1 MAVIQIILWILTVYV
16 GVGVF
21 YNFFYAIACL
31 LPRKGKIEVQSNP
44 SRIAVFIPGYKEDSV
59 IYHVAKKAA
68 AHDYPENSFD
78 VYVIADSFEE
88 TTLEKLRQLPVE
100 LREVSFEK
108 STKAKSLNQVM
119 GRIEEEYDIAVILD
133 ADNEMD
139 KGVLHKINSAYCSG
153 FMAIQCH
160 RTAKNANTHISR
172 LDGLSEEIN
181 NSIYRKGH
189 VRVGLSSALIGSGM
203 AFDYKLFKN
212 VMSEIDVISGFD
224 KELEIKLLLEKVKV
238 CYLEDADVYDEKVQ
252 SSETLKNQ
260 RSRWLASQVSFA
272 LKYYMLGW
280 KKFFSE
286 GNINLLDKT
295 IQHTLLPRA
304 FALVAMATL
313 GSISFLFGETSLS
326 LWIFRIFLL
335 FTLAMFLA
343 IPKRLYTLHTLNALL
358 HLPFALSSMVASL
371 FNMKKAK
378 KTFIN
383 TPHHHFEEDE
393 EEQGS

>member
-1 MAVIQIILWILTVYV
+1 MAVIQIILWILTAYV
-16 GVGVF
+16 GIGVF
-21 YNFFYAIACL
+21 YNFFYAFASL
-31 LPRKGKIEVQSNP
+31 LPAKEKIEEKSTL
-44 SRIAVFIPGYKEDSV
+44 SRIAAFIPGYKEDSV

-68 AHDYPENSFD
+68 AHDYPENLFD

-88 TTLEKLRQLPVE
+88 STLEKLRQLPVK
-100 LREVSFEK
+100 LMEVSFEK

-119 GRIEEEYDIAVILD
+119 ERIEEEYDIAVILD
-133 ADNEMD
+133 ADNEME
-139 KGVLHKINSAYCSG
+139 KGVLHKVNNAYCSG
-153 FMAIQCH
+153 FKAIQCH
-160 RTAKNANTHISR
+160 RTAKNTNTHISR

-203 AFDYKLFKN
+203 AFDYILFKN
-212 VMSEIDVISGFD
+212 IMAEIDVISGFD
-224 KELEIKLLLEKVKV
+224 KELEIKLLLNKVQV

-260 RSRWLASQVSFA
+260 RSRWLASQVNFA
-272 LKYYMLGW
+272 LKYYTLGW

-304 FALVAMATL
+304 FALVAMAAL
-313 GSISFLFGETSLS
+313 CSISFLLGETSLS

-335 FTLAMFLA
+335 FVLAMFLA
-343 IPKRLYTLHTLNALL
+343 IPKRLYTLQTLKALL
-358 HLPFALSSMVASL
+358 YLPFALSSLILSL
-371 FNMKKAK
+371 FNLKKAK
-378 KTFIN
+378 TTFIN
-383 TPHHHFEEDE
+383 TPHHHFEEE
-393 EEQGS
+393 EG